1 MYLVDTDV
9 VASYLNGRAAEVA
22 LLQQL
27 LPDGLALSTIT
38 FGELYEGII
47 YGRDPA
53 RQLLGLRRF
62 LHGVRVLY
70 VNRRVAR
77 TFGRIRGTLRHQGQ
91 LLPAPD
97 LLIGATALAY
107 DLTLVTRNLR
117 HFQRIP
123 GLRIYPQQQP

>member
-9 VASYLNGRAAEVA
+9 VVSYLNGRPDAVTMVNA
-22 LLQQL
+22 L
-27 LPDGLALSTIT
+27 LPDGIAISVIT
-38 FGELYEGII
+38 FGEVCEGI
-47 YGRDPA
+47 YFGRDPA
-53 RQLLGLRRF
+53 RHMAGFRGFLR
-62 LHGVRVLY
+62 GARVLA
-70 VNRRVAR
+70 VNQRDARQFARV
-77 TFGRIRGTLRHQGQ
+77 RGTLRQQGQ

-123 GLRIYPQQQP
+123 GLRLYQQP

>member
-1 MYLVDTDV
+1 MYLIDTDV
-9 VASYLNGRAAEVA
+9 VASYLNGRPTEVT

-27 LPDGLALSTIT
+27 LPAGLALSTVT
-38 FGELYEGII
+38 YGELYEGIL

-53 RQLLGLRRF
+53 RQLAGFRRF
-62 LHGVRVLY
+62 LHGVRVLD
-70 VNRRVAR
+70 VNRRIAR
-77 TFGRIRGTLRHQGQ
+77 HFGRIRGALRQQGL

-117 HFQRIP
+117 HFQRVP
-123 GLRIYPQQQP
+123 GLRIYQQP

>member
-9 VASYLNGRAAEVA
+9 VASYLNGRAVAVA

-27 LPDGLALSTIT
+27 LPDGLALSTVSY
-38 FGELYEGII
+38 GELYEGITF
-47 YGRDPA
+47 GGDPA
-53 RQLLGLRRF
+53 RQLAGFRRF
-62 LHGVRVLY
+62 LHVVRVLD

-77 TFGRIRGTLRHQGQ
+77 HFGQVRGTLRQQGQ

-123 GLRIYPQQQP
+123 GLRLYQQP

>member
-1 MYLVDTDV
+1 MYLLDTDV
-9 VASYLNGRAAEVA
+9 VVSYLNGRADAVV
-22 LLQQL
+22 LVNTL
-27 LPDGLALSTIT
+27 LPDGLAISAIT
-38 FGELYEGII
+38 LGELYEGVFF
-47 YGRDPA
+47 GADPHKHMI
-53 RQLLGLRRF
+53 GLRQF
-62 LHGVRVLY
+62 LRGARVLD

-77 TFGRIRGTLRHQGQ
+77 TFGQIRGQLRRQGQ

-123 GLRIYPQQQP
+123 GLSIYQQP

>member
-9 VASYLNGRAAEVA
+9 VASYLNGRPAEVA

-27 LPDGLALSTIT
+27 LPDGLALSTVT
-38 FGELYEGII
+38 YGELYEGIL

-53 RQLLGLRRF
+53 RQLAGFRRF
-62 LHGVRVLY
+62 LHGVRVLD
-70 VNRRVAR
+70 VNRRIAR
-77 TFGRIRGTLRHQGQ
+77 HFGRVRGTLRQQGL

-117 HFQRIP
+117 HFQRVP
-123 GLRIYPQQQP
+123 GLRIYQQP